1 MKILSKVLKKI
12 FQKRLAF
19 LLMEIMPRKQFGARE
34 EYCASDAVLE
44 LVHQAKTNRADTTAI
59 MIDIK
64 SAFDNVNRD
73 TLLETMKRY
82 KLPSA
87 VTSWVYHFIS
97 DKRASM
103 LVDGVRGEEKSV
115 DTGVPQGSPV
125 LDGAE

>member
-1 MKILSKVLKKI
+1 
-12 FQKRLAF
+12 
-19 LLMEIMPRKQFGARE
+19 MEIMPRKQFGARE

-44 LVHQAKTNRADTTAI
+44 LVHQAKTNRADTTTI

-87 VTSWVYHFIS
+87 VISWVYHFIS

-103 LVDGVRGEEKSV
+103 LVDGVRGGGEGRGERKKV
-115 DTGVPQGSPV
+115 
-125 LDGAE
+125 